1 MHGGLAH
8 MCFVCGSRIKIRVW
22 LIYFMWAVLRFGQDA
37 WLCLCFEMNTMC
49 VQAIV
54 FRAVRDAFFFK
65 YKRFSEGPIPILCTR
80 IKTKPFF

>member
-8 MCFVCGSRIKIRVW
+8 MCLVCGSRIKIRVW

-54 FRAVRDAFFFK
+54 FRAARDAYFLMKAIFGRS
-65 YKRFSEGPIPILCTR
+65 YSYTMYEN
-80 IKTKPFF
+80 